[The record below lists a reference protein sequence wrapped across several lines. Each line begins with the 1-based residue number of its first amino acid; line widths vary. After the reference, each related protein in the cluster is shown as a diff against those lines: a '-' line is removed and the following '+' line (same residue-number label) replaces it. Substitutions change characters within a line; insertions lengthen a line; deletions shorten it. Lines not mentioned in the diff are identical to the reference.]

1 MRLPTPEE
9 KLLRLIRGKSVAPQT
24 ASGGAPAAAAPPP
37 RGLPINF
44 FISGWQWVTIVSVLL
59 GLILIVEVAT
69 LIFQFTRPVPSVEIR
84 PVNPVAV
91 DAPAAEP
98 TPVEPI
104 PSLAAAA
111 QRPVFVSPVAST
123 GGSAEIKPPS
133 TDAKQ
138 FAAKLTLTGIITG
151 DPPQA
156 ILEDTETKKTYF
168 VSPGQV
174 VDGAVVESV
183 LENRVILNL
192 QGEKVELGL

>member
-1 MRLPTPEE
+1 MRTNFVMPCA
-9 KLLRLIRGKSVAPQT
+9 RSSST
-24 ASGGAPAAAAPPP
+24 ARS
-37 RGLPINF
+37 N
-44 FISGWQWVTIVSVLL
+44 
-59 GLILIVEVAT
+59 
-69 LIFQFTRPVPSVEIR
+69 
-84 PVNPVAV
+84 
-91 DAPAAEP
+91 
-98 TPVEPI
+98 
-104 PSLAAAA
+104 
-111 QRPVFVSPVAST
+111 VFVSPVTSTGAST
-123 GGSAEIKPPS
+123 EIKPPS
-133 TDAKQ
+133 MDAKQ

>member
-1 MRLPTPEE
+1 MRPPTPEE
-9 KLLRLIRGKSVAPQT
+9 KLLRLIRGKVAVPQ
-24 ASGGAPAAAAPPP
+24 AGSGGAPASLAPHP
-37 RGLPINF
+37 RLPVNF
-44 FISGWQWVTIVSVLL
+44 SISGWQWVTVVSVLL

-69 LIFQFTRPVPSVEIR
+69 LIFQFTRPMPSVEIR
-84 PVNPVAV
+84 PANPVNP
-91 DAPAAEP
+91 PAAEP

-183 LENRVILNL
+183 LENSVILNL